1 MTNRV
6 PELHRAMPSA
16 QLWLHPAEA
25 KKRGLKRNDLVWIE
39 SRRGKIK
46 VRVETGGRNNVPS
59 GYAFVPWFDEAV
71 FINRLTLDTTCPIS
85 KETDYKKCAVK
96 VYKA

>member
-1 MTNRV
+1 
-6 PELHRAMPSA
+6 MPSA
-16 QLWLHPAEA
+16 QLWLNPDEA

-46 VRVETGGRNNVPS
+46 VRVETGGRNHVPS